1 MSSNI
6 TVLGNL
12 GADPEEA
19 QSGAG
24 PVRLRVAST
33 TGFGDRQR
41 TTWYRANVW
50 GKSREY
56 ALMAFRKGDTVFIS
70 GELSADEWEGKDGS
84 KRTTLEI
91 NCNSVKGPLKRRP
104 RDDGGYSQSGDRS
117 RPAGGGYGSGYTG
130 GGGVKHQP
138 GAGGYGGNVME
149 DATDDIPFSR

>member
-1 MSSNI
+1 MSSSI

-24 PVRLRVAST
+24 PVRLRIAST
-33 TGFGDRQR
+33 TGFGDRKR

-56 ALMAFRKGDTVFIS
+56 ALSALRKGDTVFVT

-91 NCNSVKGPLKRRP
+91 NCNAVQGPFKRRP
-104 RDDGGYSQSGDRS
+104 RDDSQGAYQQTGDRS
-117 RPAGGGYGSGYTG
+117 APSGGGYGSGYSG
-130 GGGVKHQP
+130 GGGIKHQT
-138 GAGGYGGNVME
+138 VE
-149 DATDDIPFSR
+149 DDIPF